1 MCPPTNEMGIQ
12 KKEHDI
18 AQILIYKIFVTVQG
32 LLVVV
37 VG

>member
-1 MCPPTNEMGIQ
+1 MKWAY

-18 AQILIYKIFVTVQG
+18 AQILIVIYKIFVTVQG

>member
-1 MCPPTNEMGIQ
+1 MKWAY